1 MYLSFDWENPQCAG
15 HKLQLAINGGLKIP
29 TITRA
34 IAAARKLVG
43 HFKDNTVA
51 SNQLKLRQERMEEPQ
66 RKLLQDCPKRWNST
80 FYMIQRLL
88 ANR

>member
-66 RKLLQDCPKRWNST
+66 RKIGHLIFEVSSGSYWKSWYVLWN
-80 FYMIQRLL
+80 F
-88 ANR
+88 